1 MGKLAVEGDRA
12 IHFEHYPGYGRPVVL
27 SHGWGESCRTWDT
40 TLPALLDNGN
50 EVVMYDHRCCGQSD
64 KDFRDVSIEALGS
77 DIVALCDHLD
87 LDGVVVNGW
96 SLGGAVVVD
105 AAGKLGGRCAGVV
118 STCGATPRYT
128 QAEGFP
134 HGGTGEVVQ
143 QTVAA
148 LRADRATFLHGL
160 YFQGV
165 FHNESVTEQVKTMCW
180 LEGLKA
186 SPQADPSLASLADL
200 DQRELLGSLQM
211 PVLVTIGA
219 HDGVVDPAITRA
231 AAELAPKGTGV
242 EFDNSGHAPHLEEPE
257 KYRSEL
263 VSFVNGL
270 G

>member
-1 MGKLAVEGDRA
+1 MGKLAVEGDRS
-12 IHFEHYPGYGRPVVL
+12 IHFEHYPGEGRPVIL

-40 TLPALLDNGN
+40 TLPALLENGN

-77 DIVALCDHLD
+77 DIVALVDHLG
-87 LDGVVVNGW
+87 LSGVVLNGW

-105 AAGKLGGRCAGVV
+105 AASKLGDRCAGVV

-128 QAEGFP
+128 QADGFP
-134 HGGTGEVVQ
+134 HGGTAEIVD
-143 QTVAA
+143 QTVGA

-165 FHNESVTEQVKTMCW
+165 FHSESVSEQVKTFCW

-186 SPQADPSLASLADL
+186 SPMADPSLGSLGDL
-200 DQRELLGSLQM
+200 DQREMLASLQM
-211 PVLVTIGA
+211 PVLVTIGV
-219 HDGVVDPAITRA
+219 HDAVVDPGITRA
-231 AAELAPKGTGV
+231 AAEMAPNGTGV
-242 EFDNSGHAPHLEEPE
+242 EFDDSGHAPHLEEPA
-257 KYRSEL
+257 KYQSEL